1 MTTKTPGAF
10 LRASPEGVKRRDALN
25 TPRFSLLD
33 WRLYR
38 LQQVGERNVN
48 RP

>member
-10 LRASPEGVKRRDALN
+10 LRASLAGVKRRDALN
-25 TPRFSLLD
+25 NLRFSLLD

-38 LQQVGERNVN
+38 LQQAGERNGN
-48 RP
+48 RS